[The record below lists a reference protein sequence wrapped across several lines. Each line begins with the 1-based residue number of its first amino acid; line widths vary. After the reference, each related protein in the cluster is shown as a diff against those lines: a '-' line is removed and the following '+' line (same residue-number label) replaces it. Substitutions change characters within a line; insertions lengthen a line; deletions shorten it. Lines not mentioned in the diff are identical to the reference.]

1 MQFHDC
7 ETVSAF
13 IYSAIFQLVFVLI
26 STIST
31 EAGLSQS
38 LRSTN
43 FEAFIILREVAL
55 TKYLRNLNLNTLVNK
70 ILYLAYL
77 VTF

>member
-1 MQFHDC
+1 MQFRDC

-13 IYSAIFQLVFVLI
+13 IYCAIFQLVFVLI
-26 STIST
+26 ST

-38 LRSTN
+38 LRITN

-55 TKYLRNLNLNTLVNK
+55 PKYLRNLNLNTLVNK